1 MAIEELF
8 FEGKTLDL
16 ALDKAALELGED
28 KDMLIY
34 DVVQMPTK
42 GIFGIGATP
51 AKIKIER
58 TIPDAPAKKEKKPAQ
73 PKTESQEVK
82 LPEGFVPEKISKKQK
97 SNNKPAKENKAK
109 AEPVFTPK
117 TLTPCAEGDEVA
129 AAIEK
134 FILGLLAELEIAD
147 GKVTV
152 SLDENG
158 NYNAD
163 IAGAKMGVLIGRR
176 GETLDAVQYLTTLVV
191 NRGREEKIKVVLDS
205 ENYRAKRHAA
215 LETLA
220 NKTADKAIKYKRN
233 QTLEPM
239 DAYERRIIHAAL
251 TDREHINTYSVGT
264 EPRRK
269 VVVAYVK

>member
-16 ALDKAALELGED
+16 ALDKAAEALGED

-51 AKIKIER
+51 ARIKVEQQV
-58 TIPDAPAKKEKKPAQ
+58 PDAPAKKAEKKEAPA
-73 PKTESQEVK
+73 KKEEIK
-82 LPEGFVPEKISKKQK
+82 LPEGFAPEKISKKQK
-97 SNNKPAKENKAK
+97 SPKPAKENKPKPA
-109 AEPVFTPK
+109 PVITERK
-117 TLTPCAEGDEVA
+117 LTPVADGDENA

-158 NYNAD
+158 SYYAD

-176 GETLDAVQYLTTLVV
+176 GETLDAAQYLTTLVI
-191 NRGREEKIKVVLDS
+191 NRGKEQKVKVVLDS
-205 ENYRAKRHAA
+205 ENYRAKRARA

-220 NKTADKAIKYKRN
+220 NKTADKAVKYKRN
-233 QTLEPM
+233 QALEPM

-251 TDREHINTYSVGT
+251 TGREHINTYSVGT

-269 VVVAYVK
+269 VIVAYVK